1 MKVVT
6 RSLFM
11 EVQIDIPVISEGLE
25 VTVDPP
31 VDVINELQ
39 ALVQQ
44 IADLEGVR
52 LLVDVGDSEVKE
64 GE

>member
-25 VTVDPP
+25 VVVDPP
-31 VDVINELQ
+31 MDVINELQ
-39 ALVQQ
+39 DLVRQ
-44 IADLEGVR
+44 IAGLEGVR
-52 LLVDVGDSEVKE
+52 LLGDVGDSEVKE